1 MLRRL
6 FGLVAALLA
15 AAGQLSAQQRLPGV
29 RAVGK
34 TACQVHPGTG
44 EQTADLWV
52 TAREAL
58 ESAAATDSE
67 PPRLLVQSW
76 RRTLERNLRLRWE
89 RRDTTEVR
97 TRRPFSEETPSNL
110 ERVGYIQVRRD
121 GLVYYGPGAD
131 LLLSERF
138 LKSHCFQRQDGSG
151 PATGL
156 VGLAFVPL
164 PTQRLPDVAGVLWID
179 PVRRELRSLEY
190 TWTNPPEDARAPA
203 LGGRV
208 DFVRLVGGE
217 WIIRS
222 WNMRMPRP
230 WDVPG
235 SGYGGYTDQGGEV
248 LAVGAKGKAR
258 SSRAKRSDPA
268 GPR

>member
-1 MLRRL
+1 MRRGL
-6 FGLVAALLA
+6 LLLLLLVA
-15 AAGQLSAQQRLPGV
+15 QLPAQQRLPGV
-29 RAVGK
+29 RTVGK
-34 TACQVHPGTG
+34 TACQVHPETG
-44 EQTADLWV
+44 EATAALWI

-58 ESAAATDSE
+58 ESATAIDSE
-67 PPRLLVQSW
+67 PPRLLIQSW

-110 ERVGYIQVRRD
+110 ERVGYIQMRRD

-138 LKSHCFQRQDGSG
+138 LKSHCFRRQEGTG
-151 PATGL
+151 AATGL
-156 VGLAFVPL
+156 VGLFFEPL
-164 PTQRLPDVAGVLWID
+164 PAQRLPDVTGVLWID
-179 PVRRELRSLEY
+179 PARRELRSLVY

-208 DFVRLVGGE
+208 EFARLVGGE

-248 LAVGAKGKAR
+248 IAIG
-258 SSRAKRSDPA
+258 P
-268 GPR
+268 GPRGRP